1 MRELGLVLS
10 GCVVFYVFFAFVIYP
25 DIEYKNYPSN
35 TTCTGEC
42 YEKYIAE
49 NGTVVEQIQEQ
60 KAIALAKEEAGIVD
74 VFADIRGLWAG
85 CAACHGVE
93 GQGQGMFP
101 TLAGQ
106 SSDYILSRLTA
117 YKNREQVGM
126 NSSMMWGQAAMLS
139 DKDIQTISDYIGE
152 GLPSE

>member
-1 MRELGLVLS
+1 MKELGVVLG
-10 GCVVFYVFFAFVIYP
+10 GCVAFYCFFAFIIYP
-25 DIEYKNYPSN
+25 DLEYKGYPS
-35 TTCTGEC
+35 THSCTGEC
-42 YEKYIAE
+42 YEEYVRV
-49 NGTVVEQIQEQ
+49 NGTTVEIL
-60 KAIALAKEEAGIVD
+60 KAKQALAAGD
-74 VFADIRGLWAG
+74 PFSSIRGLWAG